1 MEPKCGE
8 LHAVRLLDRGA
19 IAAIIVGLACSGLA
33 ILWLGLHT
41 DIDLW
46 LADATFDPD
55 LRTFPW
61 RDAWLPDTFN
71 HGILKLVFTAMGGGI
86 IAVVLADLLRPLPKI
101 DAASRLR
108 MRIVALSAA
117 FVPLVT
123 SLLKQA
129 SDSHCPWD
137 LARYG
142 GAQPYV
148 RLFESLP
155 FGASAGHCLPAG
167 HASTSLWLVALAVF
181 WIPGNPRKAAAVAAA
196 ALAVGFGMGWMQQLR
211 GAHFLTHTLW
221 SMWIAVLVVLV
232 TTVLTDAASRSYT
245 PQTTS

>member
-1 MEPKCGE
+1 MEPKSGKV
-8 LHAVRLLDRGA
+8 HAAPLLDQRA
-19 IAAIIVGLACSGLA
+19 VAAIIVALVCSGLV
-33 ILWLGLHT
+33 ILWLGLDT

-46 LADATFDPD
+46 LADAAFDPT
-55 LRTFPW
+55 RGTFPW
-61 RDAWLPDTFN
+61 RDTWLADAFN
-71 HGILKLVFTAMGGGI
+71 HGILKLLFTAAGGGI
-86 IAVVLADLLRPLPKI
+86 IAVVLADLLRPVRKI
-101 DAASRLR
+101 DAVTRPRA
-108 MRIVALSAA
+108 RIAGLSAA
-117 FVPLVT
+117 LVPLVT

-129 SDSHCPWD
+129 SDSHCPWA

-148 RLFESLP
+148 RLFETLP

-167 HASTSLWLVALAVF
+167 HASTSLWVVALAVF
-181 WIPGNPRKAAAVAAA
+181 WLPENPRKAAAVAAA
-196 ALAVGFGMGWMQQLR
+196 GLAIGFAMGWMQQLR

-232 TTVLTDAASRSYT
+232 TTVLMDTASRRYT

>member
-1 MEPKCGE
+1 MHEAP
-8 LHAVRLLDRGA
+8 LLNQRAFAG
-19 IAAIIVGLACSGLA
+19 IIVALACSGLA

-41 DIDLW
+41 NIDLW
-46 LADATFDPD
+46 LADAVYDPG
-55 LRTFPW
+55 RRAFPW
-61 RDAWLPDTFN
+61 RDAWIPDTFN
-71 HGILKLVFTAMGGGI
+71 HGILKVLFTVMGGI
-86 IAVVLADLLRPLPKI
+86 VIAVVLADLLRPMPKI
-101 DAASRLR
+101 DAATRLR
-108 MRIVALSAA
+108 MRAAGMAAAL
-117 FVPLVT
+117 VPLVT

-137 LARYG
+137 LVRYG

-155 FGASAGHCLPAG
+155 LGASAGHCLPAG

-181 WIPGNPRKAAAVAAA
+181 WLPQNPRKAAAVAAA
-196 ALAVGFGMGWMQQLR
+196 GLGIGFAMGWMQQLR

-232 TTVLTDAASRSYT
+232 TTVLMDIAAGNYT
-245 PQTTS
+245 PHTMS

>member
-1 MEPKCGE
+1 MLAPR
-8 LHAVRLLDRGA
+8 AV
-19 IAAIIVGLACSGLA
+19 AAIIVVLACSGLGV
-33 ILWLGLHT
+33 LWLGLGT

-46 LADATFDPD
+46 LADAAFDHG
-55 LRTFPW
+55 RRAFRW
-61 RDAWLPDTFN
+61 RDAWLTDTFN
-71 HGILKLVFTAMGGGI
+71 HAILKVLFTAMGGGV
-86 IAVVLADLLRPLPKI
+86 IAVVLADLVRPVRKI
-101 DAASRLR
+101 DAALRLR
-108 MRIVALSAA
+108 MRIVGWSAVL
-117 FVPLVT
+117 VPSVT
-123 SLLKQA
+123 GLLKQA

-137 LARYG
+137 MARYG

-181 WIPGNPRKAAAVAAA
+181 WLPENPRKAAAVAAA
-196 ALAVGFGMGWMQQLR
+196 GLAVGFAMGWMQQLR

-221 SMWIAVLVVLV
+221 SLWIAVLVVVV
-232 TTVLTDAASRSYT
+232 TTVLMNAAFLRYT